1 MKKISCIIVED
12 EIPAAE
18 ELKYILSQYDFLDIC
33 AIAHDGENGFN
44 IIKGKN
50 PAVVFLDIN
59 MPVKNGIDLAVD
71 IKDFN
76 DDIEIV
82 FVTAYEEHALEA
94 FEVAALDYILK
105 PYDEKR
111 IENTINRIYNKV
123 IKDTNSEITK
133 AMDRIINKLDNDE
146 NTIQKI
152 PCEYHGKIIL
162 IPLEDVF
169 YCYTENEKVY
179 IKTYNDKYFTNYTM
193 NKLQKKSKF
202 FRAHRSYLVNLD
214 NIKELYSWFNGTYK
228 LVMNDT
234 ENSEVPISRNNVKRL
249 KETLGI

>member
-18 ELKYILSQYDFLDIC
+18 ELKYILSEYEFLNVC

-44 IIKGKN
+44 IIKSQN

-59 MPVKNGIDLAVD
+59 MPIKNGIDLATD
-71 IKDFN
+71 IKEFN
-76 DDIEIV
+76 SDIEIV

-111 IENTINRIYNKV
+111 IKNTINRIYNKLA
-123 IKDTNSEITK
+123 KDPNTEITK
-133 AMDRIINKLDNDE
+133 TINKIINKLDNTQ
-146 NTIQKI
+146 NAIQKI

-162 IPLEDVF
+162 IPLEDIF
-169 YCYTENEKVY
+169 YCYTENEKIYV
-179 IKTYNDKYFTNYTM
+179 KTYNNKYFTNYTM
-193 NKLQKKSKF
+193 NRLQKKSKF

-228 LVMNDT
+228 LVMNDMET
-234 ENSEVPISRNNVKRL
+234 SEVPISRNNVKKL
-249 KETLGI
+249 KEILGI